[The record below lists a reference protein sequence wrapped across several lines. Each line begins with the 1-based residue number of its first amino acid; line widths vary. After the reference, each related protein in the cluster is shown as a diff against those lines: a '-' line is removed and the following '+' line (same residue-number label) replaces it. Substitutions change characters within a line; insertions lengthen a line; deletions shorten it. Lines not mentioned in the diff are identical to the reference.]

1 VFSIFFGKTKL
12 TARAIG
18 STPEEA
24 QAPGIDGLTRYLS
37 GTVGLLFTN
46 RDPASV
52 TDYLRSISPVD
63 FARAGA
69 VASRTVVVPPGTV
82 YSTAGQV
89 APENDVP
96 LGQAIEPEL
105 RKLGMPTRMV
115 RGRVVLGDEG
125 QIEGYTIC
133 KEGDVLDS
141 RQTRLLKLF
150 SVCISEF
157 RIKVLAYWS
166 AASGEIT
173 ELAAPEEEEDAM
185 EEDEKAGESD

>member
-1 VFSIFFGKTKL
+1 M
-12 TARAIG
+12 
-18 STPEEA
+18 
-24 QAPGIDGLTRYLS
+24 
-37 GTVGLLFTN
+37 
-46 RDPASV
+46 
-52 TDYLRSISPVD
+52 SPVD

-115 RGRVVLGDEG
+115 QGRVVCGDEG
-125 QIEGYTIC
+125 QIAGYTIC
-133 KEGDVLDS
+133 KEGEVLDS

-150 SVCISEF
+150 SVCLSEF
-157 RIKVLAYWS
+157 RVKTVAYWS
-166 AASGEIT
+166 AASGEVT
-173 ELAAPEEEEDAM
+173 VVDAEGADKGGVEDM
-185 EEDEKAGESD
+185 EEDEEKSE